1 MATIIVYKSQ
11 HGCTEMC
18 ANELAKNLK
27 DDTTPVNLKKMPDAD
42 INEYETILI
51 GGSIHVGRIQK
62 AVKLFCE
69 KNLDTLLT
77 KRIGLFICCMEEG
90 EKAREEFDNAF
101 PGQLREH
108 AKATGIFGGAFNFD
122 RMNFIEKIIIKKV
135 ANIEKS
141 VSKVNE
147 DAIEEFIGKMNRV

>member
-18 ANELAKNLK
+18 ANKLAENLK
-27 DDTTPVNLKKMPDAD
+27 DDATLVNLKKMPNAAVD
-42 INEYETILI
+42 EYDTVLI

-62 AVKLFCE
+62 AVKSFCQ
-69 KNLDTLLT
+69 KNLDTLLS

-108 AKATGIFGGAFNFD
+108 AKAAGIFGGAFNFD
-122 RMNFIEKIIIKKV
+122 RMNFIEKAIVKKV
-135 ANIEKS
+135 ANINES
-141 VSKVNE
+141 ESKVNE
-147 DAIEEFIGKMNRV
+147 KAVEEFIDKMNQA

>member
-1 MATIIVYKSQ
+1 MAAIIVYKSQ

-27 DDTTPVNLKKMPDAD
+27 DDATLVNLKKMPDAD
-42 INEYETILI
+42 ITEYETVLI

-69 KNLDTLLT
+69 KNFDTLLT

-90 EKAREEFDNAF
+90 EKAREEFDSAF
-101 PGQLREH
+101 PEQLREH

-122 RMNFIEKIIIKKV
+122 RMNFIEKTIVKKV
-135 ANIEKS
+135 ANIDKS

-147 DAIEEFIGKMNRV
+147 DAIGEFIGKMNQL

>member
-1 MATIIVYKSQ
+1 MAAIIVYKSQ

-27 DDTTPVNLKKMPDAD
+27 DDATLVNLKKMPDAD
-42 INEYETILI
+42 ITEYETVLI

-62 AVKLFCE
+62 AV
-69 KNLDTLLT
+69 LT

-90 EKAREEFDNAF
+90 EKAREEFDSAF
-101 PGQLREH
+101 PEQLREH

-122 RMNFIEKIIIKKV
+122 RMNFIEKTIVKKV
-135 ANIEKS
+135 AHIDKS

-147 DAIEEFIGKMNRV
+147 DAIGEFIGKMNQL